1 MSQKFYTDQHCL
13 LVINHHAVRRFIC
26 FSTIINQ
33 HEFHLQSILR
43 SSYQFFG
50 MIRVITSVFLFL
62 VRCRFPIQLSIINVL
77 RKQVRKFE
85 KLDIKC
91 KKASLDLQFL
101 QICKSQNFIPDFLK
115 FKLANRQLL
124 TSNAYNI
131 CQKKFLYQEISNRY
145 KLVRNLN
152 LELVH
157 LKYSLRYGLN
167 FIDFI
172 HITTVF
178 LASNNKIISKIR
190 KVQNK
195 KLGNLCS
202 NNSYFE
208 SVTSHDPDKVLFN
221 FSSYQLSEHEKSLL
235 SKGLNFAISPK
246 NLNYADYMLPF
257 ELLFRDIDLLDI
269 PRTDREI
276 LPRAGLEMVRL
287 HHIEMRVRML
297 IRIYRKMNNLL

>member
-1 MSQKFYTDQHCL
+1 MIKY
-13 LVINHHAVRRFIC
+13 NKYNM
-26 FSTIINQ
+26 TIW
-33 HEFHLQSILR
+33 
-43 SSYQFFG
+43 
-50 MIRVITSVFLFL
+50 
-62 VRCRFPIQLSIINVL
+62 
-77 RKQVRKFE
+77 
-85 KLDIKC
+85 
-91 KKASLDLQFL
+91 
-101 QICKSQNFIPDFLK
+101 FLK

-131 CQKKFLYQEISNRY
+131 CQKKSLYQEISNNY
-145 KLVRNLN
+145 KFVRNLN

-157 LKYSLRYGLN
+157 LKDSLRYDLN

-178 LASNNKIISKIR
+178 LAANNKIISKIW

-208 SVTSHDPDKVLFN
+208 SVTLHDPDKIMFN

-235 SKGLNFAISPK
+235 NKGLNFAISPK

-269 PRTDREI
+269 PRTDRDFI
-276 LPRAGLEMVRL
+276 QVRL
-287 HHIEMRVRML
+287 RCCAFTS
-297 IRIYRKMNNLL
+297 YRAAGKNADKNL